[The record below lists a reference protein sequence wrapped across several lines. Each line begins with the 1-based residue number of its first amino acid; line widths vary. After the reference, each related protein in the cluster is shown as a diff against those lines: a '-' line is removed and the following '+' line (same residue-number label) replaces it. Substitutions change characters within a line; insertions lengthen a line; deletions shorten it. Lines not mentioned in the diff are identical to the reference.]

1 MRQPQGDE
9 GFTLLELLIA
19 TILGGFLLAAV
30 SGALAYTGRAR
41 ARIDRSEAAFRDID
55 AAKQMISRILAN
67 AQPVLNGTAYADRT
81 VDFDGSADEVRF
93 IGRLPDAVA
102 DDQIVRQE
110 LFLEGSGSLK
120 SLWLSWS
127 LALPPAQADA
137 VQPLYRMKI
146 VDKVRSLHFAFFGR
160 DQPQHRPAWRDAWT
174 GLSTL
179 PLLVRVEIGSGG
191 PGKAPAAVFF
201 VAPVVSATPGCRF
214 NPENVACRRVQ

>member
-30 SGALAYTGRAR
+30 GGALAYTGKAR
-41 ARIDRSEAAFRDID
+41 ARIDRAEADFHDID

-67 AQPVLNGTAYADRT
+67 AQPVLNGPAYADRT
-81 VDFDGSADEVRF
+81 VDFEGSADEVRF

-102 DDQIVRQE
+102 DDQIARQE
-110 LFLEGSGSLK
+110 LSLEGSEPSR

-127 LALPPAQADA
+127 LALPPARTDA

-146 VDKVRSLHFAFFGR
+146 VDKVRSLQFTFFGR
-160 DQPQHRPAWRDAWT
+160 DQPQHTPAWRDSWI

-179 PLLVRVEIGSGG
+179 PLLVRIEFAPDN
-191 PGKAPAAVFF
+191 PGKVPPTVFF
-201 VAPVVSATPGCRF
+201 VSPVVSATPGCRF